1 MCGRYDS
8 HRSSGELAAA
18 LEAVD
23 ATSGDAAGRYNT
35 APTQEIRLAA
45 TNRDTGERK
54 LRTAYW
60 GLFHNSKIINA
71 RAETAAERPAFR
83 SALGSRRAIIPA
95 DGWYEWVA
103 AAGPNGRRVKQPY
116 YMTPT
121 DGGLLGFA
129 GLYSWHR
136 AGDGDGEPEL
146 TCTIITRAAVGQL
159 VEVHHRMPLLLPSSA
174 WSTWLD
180 AGTDPGELLAGE
192 PAAELVDGLELRPI
206 GPAVGRVHEPAPD
219 HTRDGAM
226 PPLLHRVEP
235 LPAWAG

>member
-18 LEAVD
+18 LDAVD
-23 ATSGDAAGRYNT
+23 ATGGAAAGRYNT

-45 TNRDTGERK
+45 TNRDTGERR

-103 AAGPNGRRVKQPY
+103 ATGPNGRRVKQPF

-129 GLYSWHR
+129 ALYSWHR
-136 AGDGDGEPEL
+136 AAGEEESEL

-159 VEVHHRMPLLLPSSA
+159 VDVHHRMPLLLPASA

-180 AGTDPGELLAGE
+180 AGADPGELLAGE

-219 HTRDGAM
+219 HTRDGAV